1 MLHSPPTGQHLG
13 SNHSELAAGLA
24 NAAVGQ
30 SEGDGSREDTMDVE
44 GQLVSLQE
52 KNKKTFLC
60 FVSNLKMLSDLA
72 CKQPLLSTVL
82 VPVNSWDRTKISVD
96 TAHTK
101 ARQLDLTFKGDK
113 WA

>member
-13 SNHSELAAGLA
+13 SHHSELAAGLA
-24 NAAVGQ
+24 SAAVGQ
-30 SEGDGSREDTMDVE
+30 SEGDGSREDTMDAE

-52 KNKKTFLC
+52 KNKKRFLC

-72 CKQPLLSTVL
+72 SKQPLLSAVL